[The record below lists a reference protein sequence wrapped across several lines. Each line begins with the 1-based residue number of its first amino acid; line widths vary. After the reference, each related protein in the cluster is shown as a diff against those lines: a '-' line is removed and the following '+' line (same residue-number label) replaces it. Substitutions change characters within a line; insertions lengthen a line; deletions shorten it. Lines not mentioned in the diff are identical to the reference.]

1 MPEKILIV
9 DDDYE
14 TVKFLALLIKNLG
27 YEPLEAL
34 NGMDALKLA
43 HENPPNLIILD
54 VMMPGLDGFEVARSL
69 RRHPE
74 TALIPILMY
83 TAKSQVE
90 DKLTGYESG
99 VDIYL
104 TKPVHSVE
112 LTATIKA
119 LLLQKRSREAAFED
133 KGYTVGVIGA
143 KGGMGVSTV
152 VLNLAIAYKQNH
164 NAKVIAAEM
173 RPGQGSWMSELGL
186 TSKNGLASLLRMNRT
201 EITGTAVNNQLALN
215 TYGVPLLL
223 ATDEECGFD
232 CMTAVSQYEAVIEE
246 LSQAAE
252 LVVLDIGTNFHP
264 AYEIFT
270 QHCDEIIVVT
280 EPQPFSVK
288 RTRTLIENLKAKG
301 YGSAKALT
309 IVMLNRTRTE
319 MTLNVSQIEEAI
331 GQSVALGFPPAP
343 ELAYMSATQ
352 STPMYILQADG
363 IISQQYKKMAEHLAQ
378 HVKTHG

>member
-112 LTATIKA
+112 LTANIKA

-232 CMTAVSQYEAVIEE
+232 CMTAQYEAVIEE

-288 RTRTLIENLKAKG
+288 RTRILIEN
-301 YGSAKALT
+301 S
-309 IVMLNRTRTE
+309 R
-319 MTLNVSQIEEAI
+319 
-331 GQSVALGFPPAP
+331 
-343 ELAYMSATQ
+343 
-352 STPMYILQADG
+352 
-363 IISQQYKKMAEHLAQ
+363 
-378 HVKTHG
+378 